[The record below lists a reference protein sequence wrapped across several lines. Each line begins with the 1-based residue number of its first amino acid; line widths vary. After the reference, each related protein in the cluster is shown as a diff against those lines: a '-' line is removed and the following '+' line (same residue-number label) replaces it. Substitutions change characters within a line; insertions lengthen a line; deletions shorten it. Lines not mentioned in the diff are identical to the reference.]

1 MQINPQTATARW
13 RSASARRR
21 WFAARGRS
29 VRRPAPVWSS
39 EAEVLRALGEDRPS
53 SRGSP
58 HPPPELPLQ
67 RPWF

>member
-1 MQINPQTATARW
+1 MQINPQAVTARL
-13 RSASARRR
+13 RSPPARRR
-21 WFAARGRS
+21 WFVRGR
-29 VRRPAPVWSS
+29 VRSGPAPVWSS

-58 HPPPELPLQ
+58 SRPPELPLQ

>member
-1 MQINPQTATARW
+1 MQINQQAATGRLQ
-13 RSASARRR
+13 STPARRR
-21 WFAARGRS
+21 WFAVRGRF
-29 VRRPAPVWSS
+29 RRSPAPVFSS

-58 HPPPELPLQ
+58 SRPPELPLQ